1 MGGAPRSSPQLSG
14 TGVQHPAAIDRDPD
28 ECIDDH
34 GTSRAG
40 THQSSN
46 QRSRRVHT
54 RAFASQSDAA
64 LYELRIPAR
73 KHAGFASAF

>member
-34 GTSRAG
+34 GTGRAG
-40 THQSSN
+40 THQSSSPG
-46 QRSRRVHT
+46 SRHVHT
-54 RAFASQSDAA
+54 RAFTRKSDAA
-64 LYELRIPAR
+64 LYKLRIPACR
-73 KHAGFASAF
+73 NARFASAF